1 MALIKMDYEA
11 VLVQVK
17 KLEKAAADCGD
28 LAAKAGNQIT
38 ALSEA
43 ISGQAADAMI
53 AKLQAWQKDV
63 LKTQTSLESVAA
75 RLRSRAESLKAV
87 DENVK

>member
-1 MALIKMDYEA
+1 
-11 VLVQVK
+11 
-17 KLEKAAADCGD
+17 
-28 LAAKAGNQIT
+28 
-38 ALSEA
+38 
-43 ISGQAADAMI
+43 MI